1 MKRFGWIAGLLLMPA
16 AAMAGG
22 GHGMALDK
30 ADIDIADKASLQ
42 RGAQLFVDN
51 CLSCHSAKYMRYNR
65 IGQDLGWTDEEVKQR
80 LIKGEAKVG
89 DTMVSAMP
97 AEYAKNAF
105 NGAVPPDLSL
115 VARSRGEDWL
125 YTYLRSFYT
134 DPARPMGVNNLLFKD
149 VSMPNVFWREQG
161 VVMPVT
167 REVVHEGGAKEIVVE
182 GLRLEQ
188 PGSMS
193 PEEFDAM
200 IRDLVGF
207 MVYMGEPAQLKRL
220 ALGPWVL
227 GFLALFFVI
236 AYLLKK
242 EYWRDV
248 K

>member
-16 AAMAGG
+16 AAMAAG
-22 GHGMALDK
+22 GHGMVLDK
-30 ADIDIADKASLQ
+30 AGIDISDTASLQ

-51 CLSCHSAKYMRYNR
+51 CLGCHSAKYMRYNR
-65 IGQDLGWTDEEVKQR
+65 IGQDLGWSEEEVRQR

-89 DTMVSAMP
+89 DTMVSSMP
-97 AEYAKNAF
+97 AEYAKKAF
-105 NGAVPPDLSL
+105 NGAVPPDLTL
-115 VARSRGEDWL
+115 VARSRGADWL

-134 DPARPMGVNNLLFKD
+134 DPTRPTGANNLLFKD
-149 VSMPNVFWREQG
+149 VNMPNVFWREQG

-167 REVVHEGGAKEIVVE
+167 HEVVHEGGAKEIVVE
-182 GLRLEQ
+182 GLKRVQ

-193 PEEFDAM
+193 AEEFDAM
-200 IRDLVGF
+200 IRDLVSF
-207 MVYMGEPAQLKRL
+207 MVYMGEPAQLKRM

-227 GFLALFFVI
+227 GFLVLFFVI

>member
-1 MKRFGWIAGLLLMPA
+1 MAGLLMLPV

-22 GHGMALDK
+22 GHAMVLDK
-30 ADIDIADKASLQ
+30 AGVDIRDTASLQ

-65 IGQDLGWTDEEVKQR
+65 IGQDLGWTDEEVKRR

-89 DTMVSAMP
+89 DTMLSSMP

-115 VARSRGEDWL
+115 VARSRGADWL

-161 VVMPVT
+161 VVTPVT

-193 PEEFDAM
+193 TEAFDAM

-227 GFLALFFVI
+227 AFLALFFVI

>member
-16 AAMAGG
+16 AAMAAG
-22 GHGMALDK
+22 GHGMTLDK
-30 ADIDIADKASLQ
+30 AGIDISDTASLQ

-89 DTMVSAMP
+89 ETMASGMP

-115 VARSRGEDWL
+115 VARSRGADWL

-167 REVVHEGGAKEIVVE
+167 HEVAHEGGSKEIVVDS
-182 GLRLEQ
+182 LRLEQ

-193 PEEFDAM
+193 TEEFDAM

>member
-1 MKRFGWIAGLLLMPA
+1 MKRFGWMVAFLLMSSATLA
-16 AAMAGG
+16 AG
-22 GHGMALDK
+22 GHGMVLDK
-30 ADIDIADKASLQ
+30 ADIDIFDTASLQ

-65 IGQDLGWTDEEVKQR
+65 IGQDLGWTDEEVKRR
-80 LIKGEAKVG
+80 LLKGEAKVG
-89 DTMVSAMP
+89 DTMLSAMP

-115 VARSRGEDWL
+115 VARSRGADWL
-125 YTYLRSFYT
+125 YTYLRSFYV
-134 DPARPMGVNNLLFKD
+134 DPARPMGANNLLFKD
-149 VSMPNVFWREQG
+149 VNMPNVFWREQG
-161 VVMPVT
+161 RVLPVT
-167 REVVHEGGAKEIVVE
+167 HEVVHEGGVKEIVVD
-182 GLRLEQ
+182 GLRLET
-188 PGSMS
+188 PGTMQ

-236 AYLLKK
+236 IYLLKR

>member
-1 MKRFGWIAGLLLMPA
+1 MAGLLMLPVT
-16 AAMAGG
+16 AMAGG
-22 GHGMALDK
+22 GHGMVLDK
-30 ADIDIADKASLQ
+30 AGVDIRDTSSLQ

-51 CLSCHSAKYMRYNR
+51 CLSCHSARYMRYNR
-65 IGQDLGWTDEEVKQR
+65 IGQDLGWSDEEVKRR

-89 DTMVSAMP
+89 DTMLSSMP

-115 VARSRGEDWL
+115 VARSRGADWL

-134 DPARPMGVNNLLFKD
+134 DPSRPTGANNLLFKD
-149 VSMPNVFWREQG
+149 VNMPNVFWREQG

-207 MVYMGEPAQLKRL
+207 MVYMAEPAQLKRL

-227 GFLALFFVI
+227 AFLALFFVI